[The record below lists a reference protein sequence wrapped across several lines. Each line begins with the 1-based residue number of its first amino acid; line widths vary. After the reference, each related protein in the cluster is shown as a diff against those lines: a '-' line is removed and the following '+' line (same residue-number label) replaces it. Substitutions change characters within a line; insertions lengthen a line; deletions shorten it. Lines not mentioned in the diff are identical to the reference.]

1 MKTLRRFISICKQIT
16 EWLATL
22 VFGGVTFLMMLYYA
36 EINHPAINIARLQS
50 GMEIL
55 AQVSQ
60 FVACLA
66 ADAMRLN
73 LPLHL

>member
-1 MKTLRRFISICKQIT
+1 MKTPRRFISICKQIT

-22 VFGGVTFLMMLYYA
+22 VFGGLTLLMMLYYA
-36 EINHPAINIARLQS
+36 EINNPAMHITRLQR
-50 GMEIL
+50 GIEIL

-60 FVACLA
+60 IVACMA
-66 ADAMRLN
+66 AMHLN